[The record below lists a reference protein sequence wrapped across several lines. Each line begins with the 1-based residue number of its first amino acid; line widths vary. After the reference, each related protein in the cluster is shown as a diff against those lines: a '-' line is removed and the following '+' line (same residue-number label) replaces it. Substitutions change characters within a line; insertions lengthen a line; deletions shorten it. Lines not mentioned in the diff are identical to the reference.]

1 MNNNNN
7 NNNNNNSAFRN
18 YSGVQPPDLSTDHKT
33 CLEGVL
39 FVAIYFPAH
48 VTFHFP
54 FNCHFFFFSANGT
67 ADDFGNNFV
76 RLFVY
81 FFVIPFMQ
89 LHKSP
94 MGGSLRGRRK
104 KGRGEGEGEKSAK
117 ANVST
122 IVRVLIKSVLVY
134 DSEFYDLS

>member
-1 MNNNNN
+1 MTVCLFLC
-7 NNNNNNSAFRN
+7 NSFYA
-18 YSGVQPPDLSTDHKT
+18 
-33 CLEGVL
+33 
-39 FVAIYFPAH
+39 A
-48 VTFHFP
+48 
-54 FNCHFFFFSANGT
+54 
-67 ADDFGNNFV
+67 
-76 RLFVY
+76 
-81 FFVIPFMQ
+81 Q

>member
-1 MNNNNN
+1 
-7 NNNNNNSAFRN
+7 
-18 YSGVQPPDLSTDHKT
+18 
-33 CLEGVL
+33 
-39 FVAIYFPAH
+39 
-48 VTFHFP
+48 
-54 FNCHFFFFSANGT
+54 
-67 ADDFGNNFV
+67 
-76 RLFVY
+76 
-81 FFVIPFMQ
+81 MQ

-104 KGRGEGEGEKSAK
+104 KGRGEGEGEKANAK

>member
-1 MNNNNN
+1 
-7 NNNNNNSAFRN
+7 
-18 YSGVQPPDLSTDHKT
+18 
-33 CLEGVL
+33 
-39 FVAIYFPAH
+39 
-48 VTFHFP
+48 
-54 FNCHFFFFSANGT
+54 
-67 ADDFGNNFV
+67 
-76 RLFVY
+76 
-81 FFVIPFMQ
+81 MQ

-104 KGRGEGEGEKSAK
+104 KGRGEGEGEGEKSAK

>member
-1 MNNNNN
+1 
-7 NNNNNNSAFRN
+7 
-18 YSGVQPPDLSTDHKT
+18 
-33 CLEGVL
+33 
-39 FVAIYFPAH
+39 
-48 VTFHFP
+48 
-54 FNCHFFFFSANGT
+54 
-67 ADDFGNNFV
+67 
-76 RLFVY
+76 
-81 FFVIPFMQ
+81 MQ

-104 KGRGEGEGEKSAK
+104 RGRGEGEKSAK